1 MADLRKE
8 NPSQWYSCLKRI
20 TSHDQQKREQP
31 NVEEIRH
38 LPDQVQAEM
47 IADQFAKIQNEYE
60 PLNKDDISVPPFEE
74 KDIPQFLP
82 AQVWFALTHINT
94 NKATVPGDVPAK
106 LIKHFAAYLAEPLT
120 DIINTSVGRGEYPQ
134 IYKFEISTPVPKVY
148 PTEKTTQLRNISGL
162 FNFDKVMEKLLAELM
177 IADMADK
184 MDPSQYGNQKGVS
197 IQHYLIKMIHRILT
211 VLDNNSRRETFAVIA
226 NLIDWNN
233 AFPRQCPKLGIES
246 FMKNG
251 VRPALIPVLI
261 NYFQNRQMSVKWHGA
276 RSVPRNING
285 GGPQGATLGIL
296 EYLSQSNDNA
306 DLVSETDRFKFVDD
320 LSVLEIVNLLTVG
333 ITSYNIRLH
342 IPSDIPVHNQFIP
355 GDSLRSQSW
364 LEEINKWT
372 TKQKMVIN
380 EKKTKSLI
388 FNFTEKYQFSTRLT
402 LNDERIEVLESTKL
416 LGTIIADDLSWDLN
430 TLNIVKKA
438 NARMEL
444 VRKVASFGASQD
456 DLKNIYF
463 LFVRSLLEQSATVW
477 HSSLTRENSDDL
489 ERVQKSAIKVIL
501 GNEYKSYN
509 ESLLKLDMESLE
521 DRRETLCLKFAQK
534 CLKNPKTKNIF
545 PENERIHNMQTRN
558 PEKYVVQHANT
569 ERLKKS
575 AIIFMQNLLNKN
587 ELR

>member
-1 MADLRKE
+1 
-8 NPSQWYSCLKRI
+8 
-20 TSHDQQKREQP
+20 
-31 NVEEIRH
+31 
-38 LPDQVQAEM
+38 
-47 IADQFAKIQNEYE
+47 
-60 PLNKDDISVPPFEE
+60 
-74 KDIPQFLP
+74 
-82 AQVWFALTHINT
+82 
-94 NKATVPGDVPAK
+94 
-106 LIKHFAAYLAEPLT
+106 
-120 DIINTSVGRGEYPQ
+120 
-134 IYKFEISTPVPKVY
+134 
-148 PTEKTTQLRNISGL
+148 
-162 FNFDKVMEKLLAELM
+162 
-177 IADMADK
+177 
-184 MDPSQYGNQKGVS
+184 
-197 IQHYLIKMIHRILT
+197 
-211 VLDNNSRRETFAVIA
+211 
-226 NLIDWNN
+226 
-233 AFPRQCPKLGIES
+233 
-246 FMKNG
+246 
-251 VRPALIPVLI
+251 
-261 NYFQNRQMSVKWHGA
+261 
-276 RSVPRNING
+276 
-285 GGPQGATLGIL
+285 
-296 EYLSQSNDNA
+296 
-306 DLVSETDRFKFVDD
+306 
-320 LSVLEIVNLLTVG
+320 VG

>member
-1 MADLRKE
+1 MT
-8 NPSQWYSCLKRI
+8 Y
-20 TSHDQQKREQP
+20 
-31 NVEEIRH
+31 
-38 LPDQVQAEM
+38 
-47 IADQFAKIQNEYE
+47 
-60 PLNKDDISVPPFEE
+60 
-74 KDIPQFLP
+74 
-82 AQVWFALTHINT
+82 
-94 NKATVPGDVPAK
+94 
-106 LIKHFAAYLAEPLT
+106 
-120 DIINTSVGRGEYPQ
+120 
-134 IYKFEISTPVPKVY
+134 
-148 PTEKTTQLRNISGL
+148 
-162 FNFDKVMEKLLAELM
+162 
-177 IADMADK
+177 
-184 MDPSQYGNQKGVS
+184 
-197 IQHYLIKMIHRILT
+197 
-211 VLDNNSRRETFAVIA
+211 
-226 NLIDWNN
+226 
-233 AFPRQCPKLGIES
+233 
-246 FMKNG
+246 
-251 VRPALIPVLI
+251 
-261 NYFQNRQMSVKWHGA
+261 
-276 RSVPRNING
+276 NING